1 VSALSLIFLSLVFT
15 PFAGGDGPDPKA
27 CLSGVNAPPA
37 GIWKLP
43 ANATVSIYFL
53 RGSFSTGDEAVMS
66 SAVDEWN
73 LTLAENGSA
82 VKINTRG
89 DIDSAPDCAVCIT
102 VMRGNTFQNG
112 RRLAEL
118 RPQLIAGTH
127 EIFSG
132 RIVIDQGVTNPVAL
146 KSVMVHEMGH
156 MLGIDDCPSC
166 PRGTTIMALY
176 KGLNKSNGLD
186 HPSGCDKS
194 AVVAGYLKK

>member
-1 VSALSLIFLSLVFT
+1 VSALSLILLSLFFK
-15 PFAGGDGPDPKA
+15 PFPGDAPAPRA

-37 GIWKLP
+37 GVWKVP
-43 ANATVSIYFL
+43 ANARVSIFFL
-53 RGSFSTGDEAVMS
+53 RGSFTIGEQEVMS
-66 SAVDEWN
+66 NAVDEWN
-73 LTLAENGSA
+73 LALGENLLGL
-82 VKINTRG
+82 KINAGG

-132 RIVIDQGVTNPVAL
+132 RIVIDQGVTNPSAL
-146 KSVMVHEMGH
+146 KSVMVHELGH
-156 MLGIDDCPSC
+156 MLGIDDCPTC

-176 KGLNKSNGLD
+176 KGLNTSNGLD
-186 HPSGCDKS
+186 RPSACDRS
-194 AVVAGYLKK
+194 AVVEGYLKK